1 MVDSKII
8 EEVKNRVDIVEVIGD
23 FVQLKKAGTNY
34 KALSPFTDEKTPS
47 FFVSPSKEIF
57 KCFSTGKGGDAIAF
71 VMEHD
76 GLSYIEAIKY
86 LAEKYGIEIAE
97 EEQTEEAVLAQ
108 NERESIFIALNF
120 ACEYFHATLK
130 EHDEGKS
137 VGLSYFKERGY
148 DLGTIDKF
156 RLGYSLEEWTA
167 FTDQAVKQGFSDDI
181 LEKAGLLI
189 KKEEGKQYDRF
200 RGRVIFPIHNLS
212 GKVIAFGART
222 LKKDKKLPK
231 YVNSPE
237 SEVYHKSDILYG
249 IYLAKKLIRE
259 KDNCFL
265 VEGYTDVISM
275 HLSGIENVVASSG
288 TSLTEDQIKL
298 ISRFT
303 KNVTVLFDGD
313 KAGLRAAIRGI
324 DMILESDLNVRV
336 VVFPDGEDPDSY
348 SRKLG
353 SSGFQEYLKENTKD
367 FIRFKAQLLTEE
379 AANDPI
385 KKAETIKEI
394 VSSIAKIPDPIKRSV
409 YVKETSDVLGIEE
422 QVLLA
427 EQNKILIQQRRERS
441 KKAER
446 ETEEQLI
453 NHEST
458 PTVEKPEASLSHQE
472 IITLQERESVRLL
485 ITYGMH
491 QIEEDNLC
499 EFMLSEL
506 EEIEFETPVYK
517 EMLEVIK
524 SELQNGKVVNAE
536 YLIRN
541 SEPHIKREVVDMISE
556 KYLLSNEWKDKYEIT
571 VPGEE
576 DNLSK
581 MVEGNILRLKFRVV
595 QKMMEE
601 KMENV
606 KNAKTDE
613 EQQEAMKMYNRLK
626 EAEMQIAKQLGIV
639 ISR

>member
-1 MVDSKII
+1 MIDSKII
-8 EEVKNRVDIVEVIGD
+8 EEVKNRIDIVEVIGD
-23 FVQLKKAGTNY
+23 FVQLKKAGQNY
-34 KALSPFTDEKTPS
+34 KALSPFTDEKTAS

-57 KCFSTGKGGDAIAF
+57 KCFSTGKGGDAITF

-86 LAEKYGIEIAE
+86 LAQKYGIEIAE
-97 EEQTEEAVLAQ
+97 EEQSEEAVLAQ

-120 ACEYFHATLK
+120 ACEYFHSTLK
-130 EHDEGKS
+130 EHTEGQS

-148 DLGTIDKF
+148 DLATIDKF
-156 RLGYSLEEWTA
+156 KLGYSLEEWSA
-167 FTDQAVKQGFSDDI
+167 FTDHAIKQGYSEVI

-189 KKEEGKQYDRF
+189 KKEDGKQYDRF

-249 IYLAKKLIRE
+249 LYLAKKRIRE
-259 KDNCFL
+259 DNNCFL
-265 VEGYTDVISM
+265 VEGYTDVISL
-275 HLSGIENVVASSG
+275 HLSGIENVVSSSG
-288 TSLTEDQIKL
+288 TSLTEEQIKL

-353 SSGFQEYLKENTKD
+353 SSGFQDYLKNNTKD
-367 FIRFKAQLLTEE
+367 FIRFKAKLLADE

-394 VSSIAKIPDPIKRSV
+394 VHSIAKIPDPIKRSV
-409 YVKETSDVLGIEE
+409 YVKETSEVLGIDE

-427 EQNKILIQQRRERS
+427 EQNKILINLRKERS

-446 ETEEQLI
+446 ETEEQNSSFI
-453 NHEST
+453 QDQS
-458 PTVEKPEASLSHQE
+458 VEKSETNLSHEE

-491 QIEEDNLC
+491 DIEEENLG
-499 EFMLSEL
+499 EFMLAEL
-506 EEIEFETPVYK
+506 EEIEFVTPVYK

-524 SELQNGKVVNAE
+524 TELQNGNKVNAE
-536 YLIRN
+536 FLIHN
-541 SEPHIKREVVDMISE
+541 SNPHIKREVVDMISE
-556 KYLLSNEWKDKYEIT
+556 KYLLSTEWKDKYEIT

-581 MVEGNILRLKFRVV
+581 MVVGNILRLKFRVV
-595 QKMMEE
+595 QKMMDDNLDKMKHAESE
-601 KMENV
+601 K
-606 KNAKTDE
+606 
-613 EQQEAMKMYNRLK
+613 EQHEAMQMYQRLK